1 LINRAAIILRY
12 KEPAVKWVNDADPY
26 NDSLGITISEIN
38 EDRTVYLIRD
48 QDADSSD
55 TVKEWVELNY
65 LALFETELEGWYADP
80 SLWPKDMSLQTFYSW
95 FNVECNSVIID
106 TVEGMIYDDDI

>member
-1 LINRAAIILRY
+1 MINRAAIILRY

-26 NDSLGITISEIN
+26 NDSPGITISEIN

-65 LALFETELEGWYADP
+65 LALFEVELEGWYTDP
-80 SLWPKDMSLQTFYSW
+80 SLWPSDMSLQIFYSW
-95 FNVECNSVIID
+95 FHVECNSVIID